1 MKVSFRNL
9 VTTQFI
15 FSVVI
20 LVALSRDWVVATYLE
35 PGFPKVEL
43 RLSANDLN
51 PTLNGLAIASIASTL
66 GVIATRGWARRLVG
80 AIIFL
85 LGLGI
90 LVATWNLTQNLDA
103 VVGSELAQAVGRSVS
118 GATTQTS
125 LYAWIVFPVSL
136 VLLACGLLIAIRTF
150 ESQLSR
156 RYERANA
163 SAKNLTP
170 WQALDQ
176 GLDPT
181 LEDPAK

>member
-1 MKVSFRNL
+1 MLNL
-9 VTTQFI
+9 
-15 FSVVI
+15 
-20 LVALSRDWVVATYLE
+20 
-35 PGFPKVEL
+35 K
-43 RLSANDLN
+43 N
-51 PTLNGLAIASIASTL
+51 
-66 GVIATRGWARRLVG
+66 
-80 AIIFL
+80 FL
-85 LGLGI
+85 LI
-90 LVATWNLTQNLDA
+90 LLIWIINILILNIVVSKPKLLWTFLLQENYFTQNLDA

-125 LYAWIVFPVSL
+125 LYAWIVFPASL

-163 SAKNLTP
+163 SAKDLTP